1 MFSCL
6 FVSKDFESRSV
17 NLIAADPPDACFSV
31 TNGPA
36 LHKSIALVDRGLV
49 HVKACAY
56 LSVEKSIISEWD
68 SSFFVEAS
76 QRVSHSTVVVA
87 PELHVLQ
94 LGQRFG

>member
-56 LSVEKSIISEWD
+56 LSVEKCIISE
-68 SSFFVEAS
+68 
-76 QRVSHSTVVVA
+76 
-87 PELHVLQ
+87 
-94 LGQRFG
+94 